1 MRLID
6 ADAFIRFLAE
16 QRVKKTG
23 MFTKGVNKALNIA
36 ISALKNQQI
45 TPTVDAVPVVRCR
58 ECENWKPYG
67 SKAARNVGDPL
78 ERYGACEICSGGR
91 LESDFCSYGRTRE
104 VRK

>member
-16 QRVKKTG
+16 QRVKNAG

-45 TPTVDAVPVVRCR
+45 TQTVDSVPVVRFQ

-67 SKAARNVGDPL
+67 SKAARKLGDPL
-78 ERYGACEICSGGR
+78 ERYGGCEICSGGR
-91 LESDFCSYGRTRE
+91 LESDFCSFGRIRE
-104 VRK
+104 VGK